1 VPVPDSVSVVVVN
14 RSVGHADEV
23 EDAVV
28 KVSLAE
34 LTPVGMA
41 VSEDSITELAVEV
54 TTTTELPESEW

>member
-1 VPVPDSVSVVVVN
+1 MVVVN

>member
-23 EDAVV
+23 EDAVIN
-28 KVSLAE
+28 VSLAE
-34 LTPVGMA
+34 VTPVGIA
-41 VSEDSITELAVEV
+41 VAEDSIVELAVEV